1 MSLNSYSP
9 HTWEDGEKII
19 ADNLNHIETGINDLS
34 SDYLGFKNNLQEQVT
49 SMITEAAS
57 DISETLDSGTL
68 KKSGTES
75 ARTME
80 GDLFITKSAPGLY
93 FKKTS
98 IGDIVGGIYHTTDNN
113 SQNRLVLLQR
123 VDGSAHA
130 EGFFLPVPNINEQFA
145 SYQLLT
151 TKDLVSIAQGGTGA
165 NTADL
170 ACTNLGAIKKSG
182 DVVTG
187 ILKISD
193 TELHFKSSLEE
204 NSRVKIYRKND
215 SQLVFAE
222 YGDNA
227 TEPEIYYI
235 PKPVA
240 DNTTIK
246 HYEFLTTRNPV
257 TIAQGGT
264 GVTTTDDLRKL
275 IGTTSY
281 ILSSNSTVTLGFNG
295 FGTGLLICNG
305 SSDSLRS
312 MFYIYN
318 NNTYSSVRFQ
328 NILSNSTIGVDTGT
342 NIALSS
348 STSQKLKIKNNSTTA
363 GMYINY
369 IRITGAVPSFS

>member
-1 MSLNSYSP
+1 MPLNSYSP

-49 SMITEAAS
+49 SMVTEAAA
-57 DISETLDSGTL
+57 DVSEILDSGTL

-80 GDLFITKSAPGLY
+80 GDLFITKTAPGLY

-98 IGDIVGGIYHTTDNN
+98 AGDVVGGIYHTVDNN

-123 VDGSAHA
+123 VDESAYA
-130 EGFFLPVPNINEQFA
+130 EGFFLPIPSTNEQFA

-151 TKDLVSIAQGGTGA
+151 TKNLVSIAQGGTGA

-182 DVVTG
+182 DIVTG
-187 ILKISD
+187 ILKIQD

-204 NSRVKIYRKND
+204 NSRVEIYRKND

-227 TEPEIYYI
+227 TEPEIYYV
-235 PKPVA
+235 PKPIA
-240 DNTTIK
+240 NNTTVK
-246 HYEFLTTRNPV
+246 HYGFLTTRD
-257 TIAQGGT
+257 TITVAQGGT

-275 IGTTSY
+275 IGIRNFSISSDTTTTFTFSDFA
-281 ILSSNSTVTLGFNG
+281 L
-295 FGTGLLICNG
+295 GLLICNG
-305 SSDSLRS
+305 VSDTLREIY
-312 MFYIYN
+312 YIYN
-318 NNTYSSVRFQ
+318 NPTYSSVSYESV
-328 NILSNSTIGVDTGT
+328 LTVE
-342 NIALSS
+342 SS
-348 STSQKLKIKNNSTTA
+348 SSKIAVSSTATNKLKIKNKSTTA
-363 GMYINY
+363 TLYVTY
-369 IRITGAVPSFS
+369 IRMAGSIPTT